1 MKLVIAV
8 NVVNDDGQIISSDIG
23 HIDNPEQLSSS
34 EVVNMTK
41 QWVGKKFVQYCSKLN
56 LSSNA

>member
-41 QWVGKKFVQYCSKLN
+41 QWVGEKVCTVLLEAQFKQ
-56 LSSNA
+56 